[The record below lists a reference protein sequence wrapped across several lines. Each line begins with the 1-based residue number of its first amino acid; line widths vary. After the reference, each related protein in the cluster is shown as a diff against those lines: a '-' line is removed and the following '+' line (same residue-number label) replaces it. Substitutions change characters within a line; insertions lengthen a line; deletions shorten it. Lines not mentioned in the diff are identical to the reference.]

1 MNSILMNQAIQ
12 AFLLEDIGQHD
23 LSAETVFP
31 RDTMGEGVFLA
42 KETGILCGI
51 SIPPKV
57 YELLGGNIQ
66 FEAYK
71 KDGDWIQKGDII
83 AAVTAPVRTLLS
95 GERVILN
102 LMQRMSGIASQTNFA
117 VKQLDDSA
125 IRICDTR
132 KTAPGLRAFDKY
144 AVQTGG
150 GFNHRN
156 GLYDGVML
164 KDNHIAF
171 SGGITSAV
179 STVRE
184 KLGHMVKIEVETETA
199 EQVKEAVQAGADI
212 IMFDNRT
219 PEEIKQL
226 VKLVLPPHITTEI
239 SGNVTLENIHRY
251 KGSGANYLS
260 LGSLTHSVRAFD
272 ISFNSKG
279 GIKA

>member
-12 AFLLEDIGQHD
+12 AFLLEDIGQYD

-31 RDTMGEGVFLA
+31 RDTMGEGIFLA

-71 KDGDWIQKGDII
+71 KDGDWVQKGDII

-184 KLGHMVKIEVETETA
+184 KLGHMIKIEVETETA

-226 VKLVLPPHITTEI
+226 VKLVPPHITTEI

-251 KGSGANYLS
+251 KGSGANYIS

>member
-12 AFLLEDIGQHD
+12 AFLLEDIGQYD

-71 KDGDWIQKGDII
+71 KDGDWVQKGDII

-102 LMQRMSGIASQTNFA
+102 LMQRMSGIANQTNFA
-117 VKQLDDSA
+117 IKQLDDSA

-226 VKLVLPPHITTEI
+226 VKLVPPHITTEI
-239 SGNVTLENIHRY
+239 SGNVTLENIRRY
-251 KGSGANYLS
+251 KGSGANYIS

>member
-23 LSAETVFP
+23 ISAETVFP

-83 AAVTAPVRTLLS
+83 AAVTAPVRALLS

-226 VKLVLPPHITTEI
+226 VKLVPPHITTEI

>member
-226 VKLVLPPHITTEI
+226 VKLVPPHITTEI
-239 SGNVTLENIHRY
+239 SDNVTLENIHRY

>member
-12 AFLLEDIGQHD
+12 AFLLEDIGQYD

-71 KDGDWIQKGDII
+71 KDGDWVQKGDII

-117 VKQLDDSA
+117 IKQLDDSA

-226 VKLVLPPHITTEI
+226 VKLVPPHITTEI
-239 SGNVTLENIHRY
+239 SGNVTLENIRRY
-251 KGSGANYLS
+251 KGSGANYIS
-260 LGSLTHSVRAFD
+260 LG
-272 ISFNSKG
+272 
-279 GIKA
+279 

>member
-12 AFLLEDIGQHD
+12 AFLLEDIGQYD

-83 AAVTAPVRTLLS
+83 ATVTAPVRTLLS

-226 VKLVLPPHITTEI
+226 VKLVPPHITTEI

-251 KGSGANYLS
+251 KGSGANYIS

>member
-125 IRICDTR
+125 IQICDTR

-226 VKLVLPPHITTEI
+226 VKLVPPHITTEI

>member
-12 AFLLEDIGQHD
+12 AFLLEDIGQYD
-23 LSAETVFP
+23 LSA
-31 RDTMGEGVFLA
+31 DTIFASDTIGKGVFLA
-42 KETGILCGI
+42 KESGILCGI

-57 YELLGGNIQ
+57 YEILGGDAH

-71 KDGDWIQKGDII
+71 KDGDSLVKGDII
-83 AAVTAPVRTLLS
+83 ATVTAPVRTLLS

-102 LMQRMSGIASQTNFA
+102 LMQRMSGIASQTNLA
-117 VKQLDDSA
+117 VKQLDDST

-171 SGGITSAV
+171 SGGITEAIA
-179 STVRE
+179 TVRA
-184 KLGHMVKIEVETETA
+184 KLGHMVKIEVETENEA
-199 EQVKEAVQAGADI
+199 QVKEAVQAGADI
-212 IMFDNRT
+212 IMLDNRT
-219 PEEIKQL
+219 PEEVTQL
-226 VKLVLPPHITTEI
+226 VKLVPAHITTEI
-239 SGNVTLENIHRY
+239 SGNITLENIHSY
-251 KGSGANYLS
+251 QGSGANYIS
-260 LGSLTHSVRAFD
+260 LGSLTHSVRALD
-272 ISFNSKG
+272 ISFNSEG

>member
-83 AAVTAPVRTLLS
+83 AAITAPVRTLLS

-226 VKLVLPPHITTEI
+226 VKLVPPHITTEI

>member
-12 AFLLEDIGQHD
+12 AFLLEDIGQYD

-31 RDTMGEGVFLA
+31 RDTKGEGVFLA
-42 KETGILCGI
+42 KEPGILCGI

-71 KDGDWIQKGDII
+71 KDGDWVQKGDII

-117 VKQLDDSA
+117 IKQLDDSA

-132 KTAPGLRAFDKY
+132 KTAPGLRTFDKY

-226 VKLVLPPHITTEI
+226 VKLVPPHITTEI

-251 KGSGANYLS
+251 KGSGANYIS

>member
-12 AFLLEDIGQHD
+12 AFLLEDIGQYD

-57 YELLGGNIQ
+57 YEMLGGNIQ

-184 KLGHMVKIEVETETA
+184 KLGHMIKIEVETETA

-226 VKLVLPPHITTEI
+226 VKLVPPHITTEI

-251 KGSGANYLS
+251 KGSGANYIS

>member
-23 LSAETVFP
+23 ISAETVFP

-226 VKLVLPPHITTEI
+226 VKLVPPHITTEI

>member
-12 AFLLEDIGQHD
+12 AFLLEDIGQYD

-31 RDTMGEGVFLA
+31 RDTMGEGIFLA

-226 VKLVLPPHITTEI
+226 VKLVPPHITTEI

-251 KGSGANYLS
+251 KGSGANYIS

-272 ISFNSKG
+272 ISFNSNG

>member
-1 MNSILMNQAIQ
+1 MNSILMNQAIH
-12 AFLLEDIGQHD
+12 AFLLEDIGQYD
-23 LSAETVFP
+23 LSA
-31 RDTMGEGVFLA
+31 DTIFASDTIGNGVFLA

-57 YELLGGNIQ
+57 YEILGGDVQ

-71 KDGDWIQKGDII
+71 KDGDQVTKGDII
-83 AAVTAPVRTLLS
+83 ATVSAPVRTLLS

-102 LMQRMSGIASQTNFA
+102 LMQRMSGIASQTNVA
-117 VKQLDDSA
+117 IKQLDDPA

-171 SGGITSAV
+171 SGGITEAV
-179 STVRE
+179 ATVRG
-184 KLGHMVKIEVETETA
+184 KLGHMVKIEVETETP

-219 PEEIKQL
+219 PEEIAQL
-226 VKLVLPPHITTEI
+226 VKLVPAHITTEI
-239 SGNVTLENIHRY
+239 SGNITLDNINSY
-251 KGSGANYLS
+251 KGSGANYIS
-260 LGSLTHSVRAFD
+260 LGSLTHSVRALD

>member
-12 AFLLEDIGQHD
+12 AFLLEDIGQYD

-31 RDTMGEGVFLA
+31 RDTMGEGIFLA

-51 SIPPKV
+51 SIPLKV

-226 VKLVLPPHITTEI
+226 VKLVPPQITTEI

-251 KGSGANYLS
+251 KGSGANYIS

>member
-12 AFLLEDIGQHD
+12 AFLLEDIGQYD

-117 VKQLDDSA
+117 VRQLDDSA

-226 VKLVLPPHITTEI
+226 VKLVPPHITTEI

-251 KGSGANYLS
+251 KGSGANYIS

>member
-12 AFLLEDIGQHD
+12 AFLLEDIGQYD

-71 KDGDWIQKGDII
+71 KDGDWVQKGDII

-156 GLYDGVML
+156 GLYDSVML

-226 VKLVLPPHITTEI
+226 VKLVPPHITTEI

-251 KGSGANYLS
+251 KGSGANYIS

>member
-12 AFLLEDIGQHD
+12 AFLLEDIGQYD

-31 RDTMGEGVFLA
+31 RDTMGEGIFLA

-156 GLYDGVML
+156 GLYEGVML

-184 KLGHMVKIEVETETA
+184 KLGHMIKIEVETETA

-226 VKLVLPPHITTEI
+226 VKLVPPHITTEI

-251 KGSGANYLS
+251 KGSGANYIS

>member
-1 MNSILMNQAIQ
+1 MNSILMNQAIH
-12 AFLLEDIGQHD
+12 AFLLEDIGQYD
-23 LSAETVFP
+23 LSA
-31 RDTMGEGVFLA
+31 DTIFASDTIGNGVFLA

-57 YELLGGNIQ
+57 YEILGGDVQ

-71 KDGDWIQKGDII
+71 KDGGQVTKGDII
-83 AAVTAPVRTLLS
+83 ATVSAPVRTLLS

-102 LMQRMSGIASQTNFA
+102 LMQRMSGIASQTNVA
-117 VKQLDDSA
+117 IKQLDDPA

-171 SGGITSAV
+171 SGGITEAV
-179 STVRE
+179 ATVRR
-184 KLGHMVKIEVETETA
+184 KIGHMVKIEVETETP

-219 PEEIKQL
+219 PEEIAQL
-226 VKLVLPPHITTEI
+226 VKLVPGHITTEI
-239 SGNVTLENIHRY
+239 SGNITLDNINSY
-251 KGSGANYLS
+251 KGSGANYIS
-260 LGSLTHSVRAFD
+260 LGSLTHSARALD
-272 ISFNSKG
+272 ISFNSKR

>member
-1 MNSILMNQAIQ
+1 
-12 AFLLEDIGQHD
+12 
-23 LSAETVFP
+23 
-31 RDTMGEGVFLA
+31 
-42 KETGILCGI
+42 
-51 SIPPKV
+51 
-57 YELLGGNIQ
+57 
-66 FEAYK
+66 
-71 KDGDWIQKGDII
+71 
-83 AAVTAPVRTLLS
+83 
-95 GERVILN
+95 
-102 LMQRMSGIASQTNFA
+102 MQRMSGIASQTNFA

-226 VKLVLPPHITTEI
+226 VKLVPPHITTEI

>member
-12 AFLLEDIGQHD
+12 AFLLEDIGQYD

-71 KDGDWIQKGDII
+71 KDGDWVQKGDII

-102 LMQRMSGIASQTNFA
+102 LIQRMSGIASQTNFA

-184 KLGHMVKIEVETETA
+184 KLGHMIKIEVETETA

-226 VKLVLPPHITTEI
+226 VKLVPPHITTEI

-251 KGSGANYLS
+251 KGSGANYIS

>member
-199 EQVKEAVQAGADI
+199 EQLKEAVQAGADI

-226 VKLVLPPHITTEI
+226 VKLVPPHITTEI

>member
-12 AFLLEDIGQHD
+12 AFLLEDIGQYD

-71 KDGDWIQKGDII
+71 KDGDRVQKGDII

-226 VKLVLPPHITTEI
+226 VKLVPPHITTEI

-251 KGSGANYLS
+251 KGSGANYIS

>member
-12 AFLLEDIGQHD
+12 AFLLEDIGQYD

-71 KDGDWIQKGDII
+71 KDGDWVQKGDII

-102 LMQRMSGIASQTNFA
+102 LMQRMSGIASQTNFV

-226 VKLVLPPHITTEI
+226 VKLVPPHITTEI

-251 KGSGANYLS
+251 KGSGANYIS

>member
-1 MNSILMNQAIQ
+1 MNSILMNQAIH
-12 AFLLEDIGQHD
+12 AFLLEDIGQYD
-23 LSAETVFP
+23 LSA
-31 RDTMGEGVFLA
+31 DTIFASDTIGNGVFLA

-57 YELLGGNIQ
+57 YEILGGDVQ

-71 KDGDWIQKGDII
+71 KDGDQVTKGDII
-83 AAVTAPVRTLLS
+83 ATVSAPVRTLLS

-102 LMQRMSGIASQTNFA
+102 LMQRMSGIASQTNVA
-117 VKQLDDSA
+117 IKQLDDPA

-171 SGGITSAV
+171 SGGITKAV
-179 STVRE
+179 ATVRG
-184 KLGHMVKIEVETETA
+184 KLGHMVKIEVETETP
-199 EQVKEAVQAGADI
+199 EQVKEAVQSGADI

-219 PEEIKQL
+219 PEEIAQL
-226 VKLVLPPHITTEI
+226 VKLVPAHITTEI
-239 SGNVTLENIHRY
+239 SGNITLDNINSY
-251 KGSGANYLS
+251 KGSGANYIS
-260 LGSLTHSVRAFD
+260 LGSLTHSVRALD

>member
-31 RDTMGEGVFLA
+31 CDTMGEGVFLA

-117 VKQLDDSA
+117 IKQLDDSA

-226 VKLVLPPHITTEI
+226 VKLVPPHITTEI

-251 KGSGANYLS
+251 KGSGANYIS

>member
-226 VKLVLPPHITTEI
+226 VKLVPLHITTEI

>member
-12 AFLLEDIGQHD
+12 AFLLEDIGQYD

-31 RDTMGEGVFLA
+31 RDTMAEGVFLA

-184 KLGHMVKIEVETETA
+184 KLGHMIKIEVETETA

-226 VKLVLPPHITTEI
+226 VKLVPPHITTEI

-251 KGSGANYLS
+251 KGSGANYIS

>member
-12 AFLLEDIGQHD
+12 AFLLEDIGQYD
-23 LSAETVFP
+23 LSAETIFS
-31 RDTMGEGVFLA
+31 RDTKGEGVFLA
-42 KETGILCGI
+42 KEPGILCGI

-71 KDGDWIQKGDII
+71 KDGDWVQKGDII

-117 VKQLDDSA
+117 IKQLDDSA

-226 VKLVLPPHITTEI
+226 VKLVPPHITTEI

-251 KGSGANYLS
+251 KGSGANYIS

>member
-12 AFLLEDIGQHD
+12 AFLLEDIGQYD
-23 LSAETVFP
+23 LSAETVSP

-71 KDGDWIQKGDII
+71 KDGDWVQKGDII
-83 AAVTAPVRTLLS
+83 ASVTAPVRTLLS

-226 VKLVLPPHITTEI
+226 VKLVPPHITTEI
-239 SGNVTLENIHRY
+239 SGNITLENIHRY
-251 KGSGANYLS
+251 KGSGANYIS

>member
-226 VKLVLPPHITTEI
+226 VKLVPPHITTEI

-272 ISFNSKG
+272 ISFNSKE

>member
-226 VKLVLPPHITTEI
+226 VKLVPPHITTEI
-239 SGNVTLENIHRY
+239 SGNVTLENIHLY

>member
-184 KLGHMVKIEVETETA
+184 KIGHMVKIEVETETA

-226 VKLVLPPHITTEI
+226 VKLVPPHITTEI

>member
-12 AFLLEDIGQHD
+12 AFLLEDIGQYD

-31 RDTMGEGVFLA
+31 RDTMGEGIFLA

-51 SIPPKV
+51 SIPLKV

-226 VKLVLPPHITTEI
+226 VKLVPPQITTEI

-251 KGSGANYLS
+251 KGSGANYIS

-272 ISFNSKG
+272 ISFNSKA

>member
-12 AFLLEDIGQHD
+12 AFLLEDIGQYD

-31 RDTMGEGVFLA
+31 RDTMAEGVFLA

-51 SIPPKV
+51 SIPLKV

-83 AAVTAPVRTLLS
+83 SAVTAPVRTLLS

-226 VKLVLPPHITTEI
+226 VKLVPPHITTEI

-251 KGSGANYLS
+251 KGSGANYIS